1 MLEKIIIK
9 KWNSVLTPKE
19 HPLQKKGARHLWV
32 TVLWILWMFNIGVFV
47 LEDEE
52 DEDEDED

>member
-1 MLEKIIIK
+1 VEFR
-9 KWNSVLTPKE
+9 LTPKE